1 MGSAFKQPQYPFA
14 VQTAA
19 EEASCSRQDGEE
31 EMQIR
36 WALHTGQLQLAPAA
50 ADLVQGLASLPL
62 QLAGWEAPEQRW
74 PLAEEKKPHL
84 DSGMG
89 PTLDYMLES
98 QRFAQGGFGEVW
110 RAELR
115 RDREGASLPH
125 CMSANMLYGSHALC
139 FSAC

>member
-1 MGSAFKQPQYPFA
+1 MQAI
-14 VQTAA
+14 T

-36 WALHTGQLQLAPAA
+36 WALHPEQLQLAPAA

-74 PLAEEKKPHL
+74 PLAEEEKPHL
-84 DSGMG
+84 DSGTG
-89 PTLDYMLES
+89 ATLDYMLES

-115 RDREGASLPH
+115 RDREGAFIAPKAALH
-125 CMSANMLYGSHALC
+125 ISHEIVRFPYCVFLC
-139 FSAC
+139 V